1 MAEEPIGVLLVEDH
15 EMVAQSF
22 VNLLSAED
30 DMKILGV
37 ARDVTTARRE
47 AAAHRPDVI
56 LMDYSLPD
64 GNGIDSA
71 KDIKALVPD
80 VKIIILTGSSDER
93 ILPAAI
99 EAGCSGYLTKTKGI
113 DELIAAVRSAHEGNA
128 VIPEA
133 MLGRLVSAP
142 NRQSPGI
149 GSDLSDRELEVLAL
163 LAEGLATKAIA
174 EQLYLSVHTVR
185 NHIQRILMKLDAHSK
200 LEAVAIAL
208 RENVITLR
216 S

>member
-1 MAEEPIGVLLVEDH
+1 MAEGPIRVLLVEDH

-22 VNLLSAED
+22 VTLLAAED
-30 DMKILGV
+30 DIEILGV
-37 ARDVTTARRE
+37 AQDVASARRE
-47 AAAHRPDVI
+47 AAAQTPDVI
-56 LMDYSLPD
+56 LMDYHLPD

-71 KDIKALVPD
+71 KDIKATVPD

-93 ILPAAI
+93 ILPEAI

-133 MLGRLVSAP
+133 MLGRLVSSP
-142 NRQSPGI
+142 QRQTPGV
-149 GSDLSDRELEVLAL
+149 GSDLSERELEVLTL

-200 LEAVAIAL
+200 LEAVAIGL
-208 RENVITLR
+208 REGIIAVR
-216 S
+216 

>member
-1 MAEEPIGVLLVEDH
+1 MADPPIRVLLVEDH

-22 VNLLSAED
+22 LTLLAAED
-30 DMKILGV
+30 DIDMLGV
-37 ARDVTTARRE
+37 AQDAAAARRE
-47 AAAHRPDVI
+47 AAALQPDVI
-56 LMDYSLPD
+56 LMDYDLPD

-71 KDIKALVPD
+71 KDIKAAVPD
-80 VKIIILTGSSDER
+80 VRIIILTGSSDER

-113 DELIAAVRSAHEGNA
+113 DELIAAVRSAHDGNA

-133 MLGRLVSAP
+133 MLGRLVS
-142 NRQSPGI
+142 SPPRESAGI
-149 GSDLSDRELEVLAL
+149 GGDLSEREREVLTL

-208 RENVITLR
+208 REDIVSIR
-216 S
+216 

>member
-1 MAEEPIGVLLVEDH
+1 MADPGIRVLLVEDH

-22 VNLLSAED
+22 VTLLAAEAD
-30 DMKILGV
+30 IEVLGV
-37 ARDVTTARRE
+37 APDVASARRD
-47 AAAHRPDVI
+47 AAALRPDVI
-56 LMDYSLPD
+56 LMDYHLPD
-64 GNGIDSA
+64 GNGIESA
-71 KDIKALVPD
+71 KDIKAIVPD
-80 VKIIILTGSSDER
+80 VRIIILTGSSDER

-99 EAGCSGYLTKTKGI
+99 EAGCSGFLAKTRGI
-113 DELIAAVRSAHEGNA
+113 DELIAAVRSAHDGNA

-142 NRQSPGI
+142 QAT
-149 GSDLSDRELEVLAL
+149 GSDLGGDLSEREREVLTL

-200 LEAVAIAL
+200 LEAVAVAL
-208 RENVITLR
+208 REGIVTVQ
-216 S
+216 